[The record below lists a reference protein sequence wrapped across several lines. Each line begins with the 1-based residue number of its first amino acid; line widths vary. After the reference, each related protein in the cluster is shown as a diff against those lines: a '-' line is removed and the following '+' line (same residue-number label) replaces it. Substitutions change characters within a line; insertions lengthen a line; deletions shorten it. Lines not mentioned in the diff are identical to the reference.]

1 MRIDEIDRRLLQIL
15 SEDGRRANTEIA
27 AELGV
32 SEATIRAR
40 SAKLTSSGVLKV
52 VALCNPLTLGHQT
65 LRLQLTV
72 RGYTP
77 RGVAKQLVGM
87 AMINHVALVMGAH
100 DIYLEA
106 TCRDLGQ
113 VMDLLDDIRQL
124 PGVVKIDQFILARL
138 YKDYSWD
145 GLRGLNG
152 GKSAGSS
159 EGLPGS

>member
-1 MRIDEIDRRLLQIL
+1 MKIDDIDRRLLQIL
-15 SEDGRRANTEIA
+15 AEDGRRANTDIA
-27 AELGV
+27 VELGV

-40 SAKLTSSGVLKV
+40 TSKLTTSGVLQV
-52 VALCNPLTLGHQT
+52 VALCNPLTLGHQS

-87 AMINHVALVMGAH
+87 PMINHVALVMGAH

-113 VMDLLDDIRQL
+113 IMDLLDDIRQL
-124 PGVVKIDQFILARL
+124 PGVVKIDQYVLTQLF
-138 YKDYSWD
+138 KDYSWE
-145 GLRGLNG
+145 GLRGVDG
-152 GKSAGSS
+152 GKAVGSS
-159 EGLPGS
+159 EGFPV